1 MDFIALAED
10 IQRRARK
17 VIEQSKVVEIW
28 QKHGAEIHLVGS
40 MANGLLMKHRDIDFH
55 IYTPDFKIAKS
66 FAAMAELAEN
76 LRVKKVTYANLSDA
90 KDGCLEWH
98 AWFED
103 DQGELWQLDMMH
115 IIKGSEYDGF
125 FEHVAE
131 RIKETITSAEKE
143 AVLRLKYETP
153 EDVKIAGIEYYKAV
167 MSGGVRDFSSF
178 MKWREENPLIGI
190 EKWTP

>member
-1 MDFIALAED
+1 MDFIAQAED

-17 VIEQSKVVEIW
+17 VIEQSKVIEIW

-55 IYTPDFKIAKS
+55 VYTPELNVGKS

-76 LRVKKVTYANLSDA
+76 PRVKKVTYDNLLNNEDC
-90 KDGCLEWH
+90 CLEWH
-98 AWFED
+98 VWFED
-103 DQGELWQLDMMH
+103 EHGDLWQLDIMH
-115 IIKGSEYDGF
+115 IVKGSKFDGF

-131 RIKETITSAEKE
+131 RIKETITSEEKE
-143 AVLRLKYETP
+143 VVLRLKYEAP
-153 EDVKIAGIEYYKAV
+153 ENVKIAGIEYYKAV

-178 MKWREENPLIGI
+178 MKWREENPLTGI
-190 EKWTP
+190 EEWVP